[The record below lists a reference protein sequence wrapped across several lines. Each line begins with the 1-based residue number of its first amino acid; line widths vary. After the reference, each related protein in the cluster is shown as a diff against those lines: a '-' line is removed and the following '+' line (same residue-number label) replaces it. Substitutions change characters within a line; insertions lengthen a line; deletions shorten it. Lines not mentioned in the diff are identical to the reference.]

1 MGACTPPEPDGPD
14 GPDGPEEDKKTK
26 YIIESAEW
34 LTYSYNS
41 DSESWLNKVSKTIS
55 ERGEEAKYLESIS
68 YYLDE
73 VLQEKVE
80 VTTDGMTDHYKRV
93 YPTTRE
99 LNSIT
104 WYDDARTKEKEVKG
118 DNYQNTYTYDIQDR
132 LISRK
137 YSFQDGEHQS
147 ESTEEHSYSGLTRY
161 SIYISNKGTDYEVT
175 TYDTTTYV
183 DNTFSQVKES
193 RSTPKNAAGKI
204 VSKNYSKCEYGP
216 YGVIKQE
223 HQSEAYNY
231 GGEPYETAYDI
242 TINTWSDDLNMTWSR
257 EVYRNG
263 ILEAKLEGYNKYTY

>member
-1 MGACTPPEPDGPD
+1 MGACTPPEPDGP
-14 GPDGPEEDKKTK
+14 ENKKTK
-26 YIIESAEW
+26 YIIESASW
-34 LTYSYNS
+34 QTYYYNS
-41 DSESWLNKVSKTIS
+41 NSESEPEWLNKVSKTII
-55 ERGEEAKYLESIS
+55 ERGEEAKYLKSNS

-93 YPTTRE
+93 YPTTQE

-161 SIYISNKGTDYEVT
+161 STYISNKGTDYEVT

-183 DNTFSQVKES
+183 DNTFSQVKEF
-193 RSTPKNAAGKI
+193 RNTQKNAAGKI
-204 VSKNYSKCEYGP
+204 LSKAYSKYEYGP
-216 YGVIKQE
+216 YGVIKGE
-223 HQSEAYNY
+223 NRSEAYNY
-231 GGEPYETAYDI
+231 GGEPYETHYDI
-242 TINTWSDDLNMTWSR
+242 IINTWSDDLNRTWSR
-257 EVYRNG
+257 EVYKNG